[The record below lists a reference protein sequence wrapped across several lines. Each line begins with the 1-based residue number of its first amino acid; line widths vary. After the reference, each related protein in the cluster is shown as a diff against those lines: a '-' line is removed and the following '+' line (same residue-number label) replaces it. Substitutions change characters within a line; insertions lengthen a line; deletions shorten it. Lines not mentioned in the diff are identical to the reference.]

1 MNHCSEKK
9 RNEIVQPEKQK
20 KQKRKLQKH
29 ITFAGLII
37 HQLGKKK
44 GQVWVPL
51 FHGNKIK
58 KQDIATT
65 TTAIQESKNSSNN
78 SNKNDSWNTR
88 F

>member
-37 HQLGKKK
+37 HELGRKKRA
-44 GQVWVPL
+44 GLGPT
-51 FHGNKIK
+51 F
-58 KQDIATT
+58 
-65 TTAIQESKNSSNN
+65 
-78 SNKNDSWNTR
+78 SW
-88 F
+88 